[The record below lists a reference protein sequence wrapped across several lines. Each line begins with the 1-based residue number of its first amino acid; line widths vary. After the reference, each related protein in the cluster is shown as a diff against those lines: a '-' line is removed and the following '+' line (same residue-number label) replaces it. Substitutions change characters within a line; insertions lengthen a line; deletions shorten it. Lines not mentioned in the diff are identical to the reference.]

1 MARIADHPLRL
12 HRLRLKL
19 SQQELANRAGVQRS
33 AISAIEDG
41 RTQQPTDRLIS
52 TIAGILDVPKE
63 TLIEEIRSWLNK
75 PLKPSLSKAAQN
87 LMVIPPYVLGQYY
100 STFSSWRAE
109 IAPTHTAFASMLR
122 LNPAIIRDYENGKLQ
137 RMPDGLSGKLLEA
150 FGIDGEYLVAL
161 EGLKRG

>member
-12 HRLRLKL
+12 HRLHLKL
-19 SQQELANRAGVQRS
+19 SQQELANRANVQRS

-52 TIAGILDVPKE
+52 TIASILDVPKE
-63 TLIEEIRSWLNK
+63 TLIEEIQSWLNK

-109 IAPTHTAFASMLR
+109 IAPTH
-122 LNPAIIRDYENGKLQ
+122 NPAIIRDYENGKLL